1 MSIAAHFTIDQYMR
15 MIDAGVFDDR
25 DGRRIE
31 LFRGEVLEMSPIGG
45 RHALVVDRLTR
56 MSIESLPSERACV
69 RIQGPLVLPAQ
80 ESRPEPDIL
89 WLKPGEYLGDPAPAD
104 VLLLIE
110 VADTTWMYDSR
121 EKADLY
127 AEAGIPDYW
136 LVNVSDNY
144 VIVHRDPTAKGYQ
157 SRQQHR
163 GQDELRPLKFPE
175 LLIRPADFLAR

>member
-1 MSIAAHFTIDQYMR
+1 MSIVAHFTIDQYMR

-31 LFRGEVLEMSPIGG
+31 LFRGEVLEMSPIGD
-45 RHALVVDRLTR
+45 RHAWVVERLAAL
-56 MSIESLPSERACV
+56 SIKMLDERRVHV
-69 RIQGPLVLPAQ
+69 RIQGPIVLP
-80 ESRPEPDIL
+80 ELVSRPEPDL
-89 WLKPGEYLGDPAPAD
+89 AWVAAADYMNRSPGPDEIYL
-104 VLLLIE
+104 VIE

-121 EKADLY
+121 EKAELY

-144 VIVHRDPTAKGYQ
+144 VIVHRDPTPKGYR

-163 GQDELRPLKFPE
+163 GQDELRPLEFPE
-175 LLIRPADFLAR
+175 LVIRPDDFLA